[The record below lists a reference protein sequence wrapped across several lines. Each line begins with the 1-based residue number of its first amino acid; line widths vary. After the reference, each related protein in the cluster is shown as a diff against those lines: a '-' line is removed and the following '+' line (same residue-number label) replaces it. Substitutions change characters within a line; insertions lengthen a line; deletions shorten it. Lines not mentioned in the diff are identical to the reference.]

1 MNRQKRYVILQ
12 EQLFQKMSMISCQK
26 KHQYWVLKGLKK
38 VRSMIN
44 FVTTKMI
51 IKMWEYSAQF
61 GLRRLKQLIVT
72 VLSVFYETQVNLTKK

>member
-12 EQLFQKMSMISCQK
+12 EQLFQKMSMILCQK
-26 KHQYWVLKGLKK
+26 KDQYWVLKGLRK

-61 GLRRLKQLIVT
+61 GLRHLKQLIVT